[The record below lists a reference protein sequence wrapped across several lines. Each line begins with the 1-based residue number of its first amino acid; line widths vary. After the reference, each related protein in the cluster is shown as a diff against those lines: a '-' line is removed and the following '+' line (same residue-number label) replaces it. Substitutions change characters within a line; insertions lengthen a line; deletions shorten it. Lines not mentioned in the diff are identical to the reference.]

1 MKRILSVLFLI
12 SVLAACNDNATA
24 EQEVD
29 SLKQDIKTGWDST
42 KAEVKEIKD
51 SLRSKFDDDKDTTL
65 KDTVK
70 IK

>member
-1 MKRILSVLFLI
+1 MILI
-12 SVLAACNDNATA
+12 SVMAACNDNATA

-51 SLRSKFDDDKDTTL
+51 SLRSKFGDDKDTTR

-70 IK
+70 TK